1 MVRPAAAS
9 DAVDVIRRRREN
21 RDDATLGSLE
31 RSVPPAGH
39 STCTHCRSRSAS
51 RRVGFAR
58 TNSPWRS
65 EAPRQLRKRTRSVS
79 LYFSIMVR
87 FSTEYWHRKH
97 QFSMSTDLG
106 ITVLASGNVHKYNLV
121 LILQSRDR
129 SIARTDRS
137 GLARLRCRQ
146 GALSLQSSVKNSQAI
161 GWSG

>member
-1 MVRPAAAS
+1 ALSPPGGGSRRSSRHHWWITHDESGFVKP
-9 DAVDVIRRRREN
+9 VIIRRRLEN

-65 EAPRQLRKRTRSVS
+65 EAPRQLRQRTRSVS

-87 FSTEYWHRKH
+87 FSTEY
-97 QFSMSTDLG
+97 
-106 ITVLASGNVHKYNLV
+106 
-121 LILQSRDR
+121 
-129 SIARTDRS
+129 
-137 GLARLRCRQ
+137 
-146 GALSLQSSVKNSQAI
+146 
-161 GWSG
+161 